1 MDGLAV
7 DASLM
12 TIVMTDTMYVCVMT
26 DTILNSIAAA
36 FAAELYRGRIRG
48 PQRPKKRVRC
58 IPNMDMPIHTSAVCK
73 SIGKQYTNQTCIMF
87 F

>member
-12 TIVMTDTMYVCVMT
+12 TIVVDDTMYVCVMT

-36 FAAELYRGRIRG
+36 FGAVISLRIRG
-48 PQRPKKRVRC
+48 RV
-58 IPNMDMPIHTSAVCK
+58 V
-73 SIGKQYTNQTCIMF
+73 IGPHSTTDAGQIC
-87 F
+87 